1 MDGGALTQNTD
12 YPIKAFMTERAGKD
26 YIRIMYQVGG
36 GSFET
41 SWTDKIRNLLPS
53 KYCDFRSLF
62 VEYES
67 KRLHLFS

>member
-36 GSFET
+36 GSFERGGVIE
-41 SWTDKIRNLLPS
+41 SSQAIAIKSFGCL
-53 KYCDFRSLF
+53 KYVSI
-62 VEYES
+62 
-67 KRLHLFS
+67 FS